1 MKQQDLTQKQ
11 FGDQAQNYLSSA
23 VHAQG
28 AEFEQIITLARQQQ
42 AQNILDLGCGAG
54 HVSFY
59 LAAACQEAQITAY
72 DLSDK
77 MLAVVAAEAGE
88 RGLANIKTQQGMVE
102 KLPFADN
109 QFDLVVT
116 RYSAHH
122 WLDVPKALS
131 EIKRVLKP
139 DGMLII
145 STPDKLIYSDKRN
158 FKNEF
163 HVKELYKDE
172 FVALISKYFSKSQ
185 LLFQNFI
192 GNSSVLMEEQH
203 QRDFKVYTGN
213 YSNTE
218 LLEVDPF
225 YLVLIASDYDFKK
238 QNVSLFEGSSV
249 ENYGIVSQIYNSNSY
264 KIGHFLLTP
273 IRVFRKI
280 FKN

>member
-1 MKQQDLTQKQ
+1 MKKNWTGERLETFIYSRDTIEHLHRYAIAATYTKDKVVLDVASGEGYGSNLLSKNASKVYGVDIDAQAVSLASEKYKKSNLEFKQ
-11 FGDQAQNYLSSA
+11 GSA
-23 VHAQG
+23 ALIPIESGSIDVV
-28 AEFEQIITLARQQQ
+28 
-42 AQNILDLGCGAG
+42 
-54 HVSFY
+54 VSF
-59 LAAACQEAQITAY
+59 ETIEHH
-72 DLSDK
+72 DK
-77 MLAVVAAEAGE
+77 HDEM
-88 RGLANIKTQQGMVE
+88 
-102 KLPFADN
+102 
-109 QFDLVVT
+109 
-116 RYSAHH
+116 
-122 WLDVPKALS
+122 LS

-264 KIGHFLLTP
+264 KIGHYLLTP

>member
-1 MKQQDLTQKQ
+1 MLTTEQKQ
-11 FGDQAQNYLSSA
+11 FTRELGIDVDNLTESEAIDELLKHAHLLALS
-23 VHAQG
+23 
-28 AEFEQIITLARQQQ
+28 AEFT
-42 AQNILDLGCGAG
+42 
-54 HVSFY
+54 
-59 LAAACQEAQITAY
+59 
-72 DLSDK
+72 
-77 MLAVVAAEAGE
+77 
-88 RGLANIKTQQGMVE
+88 E
-102 KLPFADN
+102 KDFLK
-109 QFDLVVT
+109 
-116 RYSAHH
+116 R
-122 WLDVPKALS
+122 

-249 ENYGIVSQIYNSNSY
+249 ENYGINNSG
-264 KIGHFLLTP
+264 IGGCLPAL
-273 IRVFRKI
+273 
-280 FKN
+280 